1 MDAMA
6 AIILAAGKGTRM
18 QSSRAKVL
26 HEICGIAMVRYVV
39 ETALSVVE
47 DVVVV
52 VGHQADAVREVL
64 SPYPGLRFALQ
75 EQQLGTGHAV
85 MTGLPMVPAETH
97 DVVILCG
104 DTPLI
109 KRRTLE
115 LLMGEH
121 RASKRSLTLLATR
134 LEKPYGYG
142 RIVSSPGGH
151 VLAIVEEADASEA
164 QKGITTINSGIYCIH
179 LDFLRSALPDLKRD
193 NAQGEFY
200 ITDVVAEAYRKGA
213 PAYVM
218 EVPDSIEV
226 LGVNTKADLELA
238 ECAVKEG
245 IAEDCQNPL
254 DFCRLA

>member
-1 MDAMA
+1 MDAVA

-39 ETALSVVE
+39 ETVLCVVK

-52 VGHQADAVREVL
+52 VGHQADAVRDVL
-64 SPYPGLRFALQ
+64 AAYRGLRFALQ

-85 MTGLPMVPAETH
+85 MTGLSMVPAGTH

-109 KRRTLE
+109 RRKTLE
-115 LLMGEH
+115 ELVGEH
-121 RASKRSLTLLATR
+121 RASKRSVTLLATR

-142 RIVSSPGGH
+142 RIVSNPDGD
-151 VLAIVEEADASEA
+151 VLGIVEEADASDA
-164 QKGITTINSGIYCIH
+164 QKRITTINSGTYCVH
-179 LDFLRSALPDLKRD
+179 LDFLRSVLPDLKRD

-200 ITDVVAEAYRKGA
+200 ITDVVAEAYRKGV
-213 PAYVM
+213 PAFVM
-218 EVPDSIEV
+218 EVCDPIEV

-238 ECAVKEG
+238 ERTVKEV
-245 IAEDCQNPL
+245 IASDRQNPL
-254 DFCRLA
+254 DFCRLG